1 MMEADIFK
9 TYRKVAIIGLSAN
22 EEKAS
27 NKVGKYLIQHRFDI
41 FPVNPAESEILG
53 KKAYPNLAAI
63 PDKIEIVDIFRKSED
78 VEPIVD
84 EAIRIGARVVWMQ
97 EGVKNE
103 AAAANARQAGL
114 LVIMDKCM
122 KKTHENLTKQG
133 II

>member
-1 MMEADIFK
+1 MIEADILK
-9 TYRKVAIIGLSAN
+9 NYRKVAIIGLSAN

-27 NKVGKYLIQHRFDI
+27 NKVGKYLIQHGFDV
-41 FPVNPAESEILG
+41 FPVNPVESEILG
-53 KKAYPNLAAI
+53 KKAYPNLTAI
-63 PDKIEIVDIFRKSED
+63 TDSIEIVDIFRKSED
-78 VEPIVD
+78 VEPIID
-84 EAIRIGARVVWMQ
+84 EAIRIGAKVVWMQ

-103 AAAANARQAGL
+103 AAAAKARQAGL